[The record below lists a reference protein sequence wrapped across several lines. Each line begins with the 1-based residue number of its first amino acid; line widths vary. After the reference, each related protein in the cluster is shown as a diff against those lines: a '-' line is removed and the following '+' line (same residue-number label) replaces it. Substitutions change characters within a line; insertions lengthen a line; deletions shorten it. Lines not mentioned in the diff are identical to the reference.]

1 MSTSDTLR
9 QFFENDDGSL
19 PEVEISFENF
29 NDTVHVFE
37 YLCSLGSRDVTAGGG
52 NLWSIADQVS
62 IPFPGAVAASMVVA
76 GVVTSFHVV
85 LGGVT
90 YAGIELPNLGVFFTP
105 ACIVIDYRMG
115 NDWSSEKIQT
125 FITLLSKFS
134 SMGGTVSVPWW
145 YSEGERAFN
154 HALKEAQKHSA
165 VANPAFKRDALKR
178 AP

>member
-19 PEVEISFENF
+19 PEIEISFEEF
-29 NDTVHVFE
+29 NDAVQVFE
-37 YLCSLGSRDVTAGGG
+37 YLCSLESRDVTAGGG
-52 NLWSIADQVS
+52 TLWSIADQVS
-62 IPFPGAVAASMVVA
+62 VPFPGAVAGSMVVA
-76 GVVTSFHVV
+76 GVIESFHIV

-90 YAGIELPNLGVFFTP
+90 YANKKLPNLGVFFTP
-105 ACIVIDYRMG
+105 KCIVIDYRMG
-115 NDWSSEKIQT
+115 NDWGSDEIQT
-125 FITLLSKFS
+125 FIALLSKFS

-145 YSEGERAFN
+145 YSEGERVFN
-154 HALKEAQKHSA
+154 RALKEAQYHGA